1 MTTTPSL
8 PDLYARVVKV
18 CQGIR
23 ILNLYPPTWEGGLWS
38 IDSAGG
44 TSPSI
49 STSMAESL
57 LLASCV
63 RWLADNGHQPICI
76 EKNNS
81 NRTPSHYPQYL
92 PKHFVVEIM
101 DTPIYQQTF
110 SDNLAIAALLAVE
123 AVCKEHGQ

>member
-23 ILNLYPPTWEGGLWS
+23 ILDLYPPMREDDLWS
-38 IDSAGG
+38 IGSAGG
-44 TSPSI
+44 FHPRI

-63 RWLADNGHQPICI
+63 RWLADKGLKPMVFT
-76 EKNNS
+76 S
-81 NRTPSHYPQYL
+81 ASGPQY
-92 PKHFVVEIM
+92 IM
-101 DTPIYQQTF
+101 TITQNPDDDLCVWFRDDSLT
-110 SDNLAIAALLAVE
+110 IAALLAVE
-123 AVCKEHGQ
+123 AVCEERSHV

>member
-63 RWLADNGHQPICI
+63 RWLADKGLKPMVFT
-76 EKNNS
+76 S
-81 NRTPSHYPQYL
+81 ASGPQY
-92 PKHFVVEIM
+92 IM
-101 DTPIYQQTF
+101 TITQNPDDDLCVWFRDDSLT
-110 SDNLAIAALLAVE
+110 IAALLAVE
-123 AVCKEHGQ
+123 AVCKERGNA

>member
-63 RWLADNGHQPICI
+63 RWLADNGHQPLYCR
-76 EKNNS
+76 EGE
-81 NRTPSHYPQYL
+81 
-92 PKHFVVEIM
+92 PKKYTIWVRYGIDFAR
-101 DTPIYQQTF
+101 PL
-110 SDNLAIAALLAVE
+110 SDDNPTIAALLAVE
-123 AVCKEHGQ
+123 TVCKECRK